1 MTISR
6 TEECFVVRTDR
17 KNLSTILNIDFCYR
31 IYLYKTKMA
40 LKIFAADDIM
50 LVLSLLYT
58 STRSIRICIF
68 GIFPFVYISNY
79 QF

>member
-1 MTISR
+1 MTSSR

-31 IYLYKTKMA
+31 IYPYTTIMV
-40 LKIFAADDIM
+40 LKIIAADDMM
-50 LVLSLLYT
+50 LVLALLYT
-58 STRSIRICIF
+58 STRSIQICIF
-68 GIFPFVYISNY
+68 DIFPLGYISNY